1 MALTIENV
9 TYAIGDPSPVNN
21 IWVPIVQGK
30 ALGDQE
36 GQYFWLDDRN
46 GKKRSVIEI
55 MNWRTSQPNGEN
67 LQRCVEL
74 KKTLDGKDS
83 FNDNVCSRQ
92 RYSICKVPI
101 VQKYLL
107 RGMHDFDH
115 EYTLSLTWQESQD
128 KMIFDGREKSKI
140 VWYPAKGKTELTD
153 QSNGNVSTK
162 IDQNPFGRWRIRAPS
177 SYAEAESW
185 ENSWIFTNVR

>member
-1 MALTIENV
+1 MALTVENV

-30 ALGDQE
+30 ALRDQE

-46 GKKRSVIEI
+46 GKKRTVIEI

-67 LQRCVEL
+67 LQKCVEL

-83 FNDNVCSRQ
+83 LNDNVCSRQ
-92 RYSICKVPI
+92 RFSICKVPI

-107 RGMHDFDH
+107 RGMHNFDH
-115 EYTLSLTWQESQD
+115 EYTLSLTWQESED
-128 KMIFDGREKSKI
+128 EMIFDGREKSKM
-140 VWYPAKGKTELTD
+140 VWYPAKGKTELIA
-153 QSNGNVSTK
+153 SNGNVSTK
-162 IDQNPFGRWRIRAPS
+162 FDQNPFGRLRIRSQS
-177 SYAEAESW
+177 SYAVAQLRSK
-185 ENSWIFTNVR
+185 SWIFTNVS